1 MRTAIIP
8 GYEGRYTVTESGE
21 VFSGTKKLR
30 PNLSTP
36 GYHSVCLCING
47 KPRRHQI
54 HRLVANA
61 FIPNP
66 KALPQVNHKNG
77 VKTDNRVENLEWCT
91 CSENHLHAL
100 RVLGKKVPP
109 SALGKFGAEHN
120 RSKAFVLISPD
131 GEEIDFGS
139 GLEATR
145 RYGFD
150 HTSISY
156 ARKHQDLPHT
166 FRRGKLKGWT
176 LVK

>member
-1 MRTAIIP
+1 M
-8 GYEGRYTVTESGE
+8 
-21 VFSGTKKLR
+21 
-30 PNLSTP
+30 
-36 GYHSVCLCING
+36 
-47 KPRRHQI
+47 
-54 HRLVANA
+54 
-61 FIPNP
+61 
-66 KALPQVNHKNG
+66 
-77 VKTDNRVENLEWCT
+77 
-91 CSENHLHAL
+91 
-100 RVLGKKVPP
+100 LGKKVPP

-176 LVK
+176 LAK